1 VNERGLVDV
10 REVDA
15 RRELGRLRRDVA
27 DLRASRTRLALA
39 DDAERRRIERILHEG
54 VQQLLVTLA
63 TDIELAATSMDG
75 DPTAAKTLLAET
87 RRDVQQ
93 ALEETRKLAD
103 RIYPPLVEAG
113 ALTAALRSA
122 AARAGSTIRIDVD
135 MDRACPPEIARTA
148 YIVCLDVL
156 DRAEAGTVVDVSVL
170 QAEGNLA
177 FEIAADDAVDAESV
191 ARDRVEALGGRLA
204 VQQGAGRQTRVVGS
218 LPLSR

>member
-10 REVDA
+10 REVDV
-15 RRELGRLRRDVA
+15 RRELHRLRRDVA
-27 DLRASRTRLALA
+27 DLRASRMRLALA
-39 DDAERRRIERILHEG
+39 DDAERRRFERVLHEG

-63 TDIELAATSMDG
+63 TDIELATASMDS

-103 RIYPPLVEAG
+103 RIYPPLVDAG

-122 AARAGSTIRIDVD
+122 AARAGFTIRIDVD
-135 MDRACPPEIARTA
+135 MGRACPPEIARTA
-148 YIVCLDVL
+148 YLVCLDVL
-156 DRAEAGTVVDVSVL
+156 DRAEAGTMVDVSVL
-170 QAEGNLA
+170 QVEGNLA
-177 FEIAADDAVDAESV
+177 FDIAADDAVDAESQ

-204 VQQGAGRQTRVVGS
+204 VQQGPGRQTRVVGS

>member
-1 VNERGLVDV
+1 M
-10 REVDA
+10 
-15 RRELGRLRRDVA
+15 
-27 DLRASRTRLALA
+27 RLALA
-39 DDAERRRIERILHEG
+39 DDAERRSIERILHEG

-63 TDIELAATSMDG
+63 TDIELAAASMDS

-122 AARAGSTIRIDVD
+122 AASAGFTIRIDVD
-135 MDRACPPEIARTA
+135 MGRACPPAIARTA
-148 YIVCLDVL
+148 YLVCLDVL
-156 DRAEAGTVVDVSVL
+156 DRAEAGTIVDVSML
-170 QAEGNLA
+170 EAEGSLA
-177 FEIAADDAVDAESV
+177 FEIGADGAVDAESQ

-204 VQQGAGRQTRVVGS
+204 VQQGTGRQTRVVGS